1 MQALKQYITTT
12 KLNTR
17 LKCLL
22 AIVIAITHVANTSR
36 HVMHAATSSYVASIQ
51 AHNSGCLAILCA
63 IATH

>member
-1 MQALKQYITTT
+1 MPVSYSYSH
-12 KLNTR
+12 N
-17 LKCLL
+17 
-22 AIVIAITHVANTSR
+22 HVANTSR